1 MQHGGSVNRTI
12 TYRTC
17 ITGLHLLNT
26 PFLSP
31 DLLDAS
37 LAPPPVTLS
46 DFHFVGV
53 SGPLQSVRRPQ
64 DMIYY
69 LKAVTNS
76 FCIFCEFI
84 LSWELW
90 KIVLHSLQLR
100 NNFCYTFIF
109 ILLRFPLNSV
119 SCKILVGT
127 NNDIPFARF
136 FCWCKNSSVCW
147 VLMTL
152 VTSEARNVS
161 YVIDS

>member
-1 MQHGGSVNRTI
+1 MFLNTKAIPKGSKRPMQHGGSVNRTI

-37 LAPPPVTLS
+37 LASPPVTLS

-90 KIVLHSLQLR
+90 KIYTLYNWGTTFGTHLYL
-100 NNFCYTFIF
+100 FCCGFLWIEC
-109 ILLRFPLNSV
+109 L
-119 SCKILVGT
+119 
-127 NNDIPFARF
+127 ARF
-136 FCWCKNSSVCW
+136 LLEPTTTFH
-147 VLMTL
+147 LL
-152 VTSEARNVS
+152 VSFVGAK
-161 YVIDS
+161 I